1 MVDWFGPINFSAM
14 DEQFSQSGLGPAN
27 HNQADSPE
35 SRLFGQS
42 IAAVPDRVKA
52 ANPETYIT
60 ADDPPFF
67 IQHGTADSQVPTQQ
81 SVDFAARLKPAIGA
95 NVTLELLQGAG
106 HADPAFTT
114 PENVAKVLDFLDSA
128 LKSK

>member
-1 MVDWFGPINFSAM
+1 M
-14 DEQFSQSGLGPAN
+14 
-27 HNQADSPE
+27 
-35 SRLFGQS
+35 
-42 IAAVPDRVKA
+42 KA

-60 ADDPPFF
+60 NDDPPFF

-128 LKSK
+128 MKSK